1 MGMFKDMLNEMMNIE
16 ASGFN
21 PAEETYSEKMAQMG
35 GPPLRMSQKL
45 SQLNPNQQRT
55 MDSLLKNT
63 DENIEGQYR
72 GYPKTS
78 DDKFILKRDKAKQ
91 LLDAYK
97 SGSWPNINED
107 FIKSIEDRGGEYVT
121 PLSPNSSGI
130 GERGINAYYEQIS
143 SHYDP
148 VTGRTVSPEDT
159 KEISDLLI
167 KKAVKRGDAKV
178 KNLIRETPDE
188 DFQQLGVSK
197 DSIMKQLGIE

>member
-121 PLSPNSSGI
+121 SLSPNSSGI
-130 GERGINAYYEQIS
+130 AE
-143 SHYDP
+143 
-148 VTGRTVSPEDT
+148 
-159 KEISDLLI
+159 
-167 KKAVKRGDAKV
+167 
-178 KNLIRETPDE
+178 
-188 DFQQLGVSK
+188 
-197 DSIMKQLGIE
+197 